1 MESTRR
7 SLAKAMS
14 WRIIATVITSLI
26 AYLMTGEIAFAAQ
39 IGLADTFL
47 KLFIYVGHERIW
59 NRISFGREKQQ
70 PEYYI

>member
-7 SLAKAMS
+7 SLAKALS
-14 WRIIATVITSLI
+14 WRIIATVITALI
-26 AYLMTGEIAFAAQ
+26 AFALTGEMAFAAQ
-39 IGLADTFL
+39 IGLADTLL

-59 NRISFGREKQQ
+59 NRIPYGREKQ